1 MPALGLYPV
10 LPFTPM
16 SERSRWRLR
25 EIYDDSDPE
34 AKISEEELLK
44 LLDIRKES
52 LYAQLPAK
60 KFPRKEGFIMG
71 VKLRE
76 IPVVGLKCEDLF
88 SAEES
93 VGGQSEVVYS
103 EPPPPSDET
112 LFQAKES
119 ARFANNKVAE
129 MYKTIDQSRAFYM
142 NKREAFSDL
151 FKKSIWRNKNG
162 GLHHVFCPV
171 CSQNIISEESFSAG
185 HILPL
190 AKGGLMCIENI
201 LPICSDCNS
210 RMSDRHLFWF
220 AWHYYG
226 KVLWSVY

>member
-1 MPALGLYPV
+1 
-10 LPFTPM
+10 M

-60 KFPRKEGFIMG
+60 KFPRKDGFIMG

-76 IPVVGLKCEDLF
+76 IPVLGLKCEDLF

-103 EPPPPSDET
+103 APPSDPSDET

-129 MYKTIDQSRAFYM
+129 MYK
-142 NKREAFSDL
+142 
-151 FKKSIWRNKNG
+151 
-162 GLHHVFCPV
+162 
-171 CSQNIISEESFSAG
+171 
-185 HILPL
+185 
-190 AKGGLMCIENI
+190 LM
-201 LPICSDCNS
+201 
-210 RMSDRHLFWF
+210 DR
-220 AWHYYG
+220 
-226 KVLWSVY
+226 VLRI